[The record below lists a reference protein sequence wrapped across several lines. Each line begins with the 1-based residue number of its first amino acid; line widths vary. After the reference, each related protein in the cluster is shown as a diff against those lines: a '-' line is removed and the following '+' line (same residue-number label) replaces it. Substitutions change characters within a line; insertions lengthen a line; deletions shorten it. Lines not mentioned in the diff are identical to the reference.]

1 MYKHDK
7 QTKPIIE
14 GHYLETKEGLFFA
27 VKGLVHPRDRLVAYL
42 RYAPDPR
49 GDRQKEGLR
58 YRRLYHF
65 AEQEQLLRAEY
76 AHYLTFDPMC
86 QTTLQSVPYSCLQ
99 RVYDPRT
106 RLRELMESERDA
118 IEEDALALAFLLQQ
132 EAGIPWTGLGI
143 SGSLLIGL
151 HAPRS
156 DLDVTVYGVQNC
168 WAVHRSLKRLLAAE
182 TSPIVKF
189 DRLGLETLYAERVS
203 DTHMCFDNFVRS
215 EKDKVMQGQ
224 FRGRPYFIRFL
235 QEPAETGE
243 GYGHIR
249 CTPLGRAGIR
259 ATIKDAA
266 ESIFTPCRYPL
277 EAVRFLEG
285 IPVEP
290 VTEIVSYRG
299 RFCEQA
305 RAWDVV
311 QAYGIIERVQTRDG
325 RVWHRLLLGNHPDDI
340 LLVRR

>member
-1 MYKHDK
+1 M
-7 QTKPIIE
+7 
-14 GHYLETKEGLFFA
+14 
-27 VKGLVHPRDRLVAYL
+27 
-42 RYAPDPR
+42 
-49 GDRQKEGLR
+49 
-58 YRRLYHF
+58 
-65 AEQEQLLRAEY
+65 
-76 AHYLTFDPMC
+76 
-86 QTTLQSVPYSCLQ
+86 
-99 RVYDPRT
+99 
-106 RLRELMESERDA
+106 
-118 IEEDALALAFLLQQ
+118 
-132 EAGIPWTGLGI
+132 
-143 SGSLLIGL
+143 
-151 HAPRS
+151 
-156 DLDVTVYGVQNC
+156 YGVQNC